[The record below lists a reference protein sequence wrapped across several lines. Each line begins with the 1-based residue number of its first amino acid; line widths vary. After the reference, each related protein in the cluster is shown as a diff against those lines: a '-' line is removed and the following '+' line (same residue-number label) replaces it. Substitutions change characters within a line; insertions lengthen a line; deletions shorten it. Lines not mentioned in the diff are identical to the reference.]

1 MKKPELLAPAGNFA
15 SLIAAIEGG
24 CDAVYL
30 GGKLFGARAFS
41 QNFDNDELEKAI
53 LYAHS
58 YGVKVYVTVNTLI
71 YESEVDNFM
80 EYVDFLYKIGVDAL
94 IMQDI
99 GMVDLVR
106 QTYPDL
112 DIHASTQMHI
122 HNLEGVQLVEK
133 LGLTRAVIAR
143 ETDYETIADI
153 KKKTNI
159 ELEVFVHGALCIS
172 YSGQCLMSSLIGN
185 RSGNR
190 GSCAG
195 SCRLPYNLIANGKR
209 VNDDEYLLSTK
220 DLNSLENIG
229 KLIDI
234 GVDSFKIEGR
244 MKSPSYVYMVTS
256 LYREAIDTYIKT
268 GQVYIDYEKL
278 EDLKKIFNRE
288 YTKGFLFNE
297 DNNLITN
304 SYRPNHIG
312 IPIGK
317 VIKSQNN
324 KIKIALVKPLHLQDG
339 IRILGKKDTGFI
351 VNKMWLNGKLVE
363 EANKG
368 DVVEIVC
375 DESIA
380 KDSMVVKTTDYLVN
394 KRIEDCLKKH
404 LRKVAITGEIFAHI
418 GRPFSLKL
426 SDGQYTYTL
435 EGDIVE
441 KAKNAPLDHA
451 KIKKQI
457 DKLGDTLFTFS
468 DLKINMDDNIF
479 IPVSTLNEYR
489 RQAIEKL
496 EEKRKKTIHYHKS
509 NYQVTVPTYPHVE
522 EYSLQV
528 TTREQY
534 ELLKSYPFHSVYL
547 EEELYPQINDERKI
561 LKLDRVLEKHPNHNE
576 LLLIGEMSSLN
587 SYHNFITD
595 WSFNIVNSY
604 AVAFLHSMGAKKV
617 TLSYELTTYQIKD
630 IIEAYQKRYK
640 ANPNLEFIVY
650 AKEEVMVSK
659 FNLNKK
665 YAVDNSCLQ
674 DRFHNLYPIRIKNDK
689 MYIYNY
695 KARNLE
701 TYQEYFDLGINS
713 LRFIVLDEEDK
724 KEVEKILRNLF

>member
-80 EYVDFLYKIGVDAL
+80 EYVDFLCKIGVDAL

-99 GMVDLVR
+99 GMMDLVR

-195 SCRLPYNLIANGKR
+195 SCRQPYNLIANGKR
-209 VNDDEYLLSTK
+209 VNADEYLLSTK

-234 GVDSFKIEGR
+234 GVDSLKIEGR
-244 MKSPSYVYMVTS
+244 MKSPSYVYTVTS
-256 LYREAIDTYIKT
+256 LYREAIDTYVKT
-268 GQVYIDYEKL
+268 GQVYIEHEKL

-297 DNNLITN
+297 DNDLITN

-317 VIKSQNN
+317 VIKLQNN
-324 KIKIALVKPLHLQDG
+324 RITIALVKPLHLQDG

-368 DVVEIVC
+368 DVVEIIC

-394 KRIEDCLKKH
+394 KRVETCLEKR
-404 LRKVAITGEIFAHI
+404 LRKVIITGEVLAHI
-418 GRPFSLKL
+418 GKPFILKI
-426 SDGQYTYTL
+426 SDDKNSVMV

-441 KAKNAPLDHA
+441 QAKSAPLDA
-451 KIKKQI
+451 DKLRRQI
-457 DKLGDTLFTFS
+457 TKLGDTLFKFT
-468 DLKINMDDNIF
+468 DLTIKMDDNIF

-489 RQAIEKL
+489 RQAIVKL
-496 EEKRKKTIHYHKS
+496 EDVRRKPTNYRKS
-509 NYQVTVPTYPHVE
+509 AYQVNVPDFPVLKHYT
-522 EYSLQV
+522 LQV
-528 TTREQY
+528 SDKEQY
-534 ELLKSYPFHSVYL
+534 EKLKNYPFHSVYL

-576 LLLIGEMSSLN
+576 LLLIGEMGSLN
-587 SYHNFITD
+587 SYHKFITD

-604 AVAFLHSMGAKKV
+604 AVAFLHKMGADKV
-617 TLSYELTTYQIKD
+617 TLSYELSTYQMKD
-630 IIEAYQKRYK
+630 IIEAYRKRYK
-640 ANPNLEFIVY
+640 ANPNLELIVY

-665 YAVDNSCLQ
+665 YAVDNSYLQ

-695 KARNLE
+695 SPRNLE
-701 TYQEYFDLGINS
+701 NYQEYFDLGINY
-713 LRFIVLDEEDK
+713 LRFIVLDEEDRK
-724 KEVEKILRNLF
+724 KVEKILRNLF